1 MLHPQKHLATATK
14 ATLKPHFGAS
24 KLLMQTSDAVKGTSE
39 AAGRNFSSHMLHK
52 KCFCNNFFTM
62 GASMAKSQDLNQAAG
77 TILGQSTHCL
87 HSLTCTFDTVP
98 SRTTKVMHKKKKYSE
113 RPRGFSQKKKTL
125 ARRRTSTS
133 ILRYLANKLRL
144 WQRPLTSR
152 LEKTALPRTLFF
164 LRGSLRGKCGQ
175 KKKEKC
181 WQATCCF
188 DTRNVATWHSLPKKA
203 HTNPPLGSCSPD
215 GLCGRLPV
223 RPLPRLPQIERHPGR
238 GGGGG
243 VVGPCGSGPPSLAT
257 GNPGWCLRL
266 WPL

>member
-1 MLHPQKHLATATK
+1 
-14 ATLKPHFGAS
+14 
-24 KLLMQTSDAVKGTSE
+24 
-39 AAGRNFSSHMLHK
+39 MLHK
-52 KCFCNNFFTM
+52 KCFCNNFFPT
-62 GASMAKSQDLNQAAG
+62 GASVAKSQDLNQAAG
-77 TILGQSTHCL
+77 TILGRSTHCL

-98 SRTTKVMHKKKKYSE
+98 SRTTKVMHKKKKSIQ
-113 RPRGFSQKKKTL
+113 RGRETSHNNKKTL

-144 WQRPLTSR
+144 WQRPLTSH

-188 DTRNVATWHSLPKKA
+188 DTRDVATWHSLPKKA

-215 GLCGRLPV
+215 GLCGRRPPV
-223 RPLPRLPQIERHPGR
+223 RPLPRLPQREAPRKRGR
-238 GGGGG
+238 GGG

-257 GNPGWCLRL
+257 GNPGWCLWL